1 MKLKLFTLFLLV
13 FLALPTF
20 SRLIRSGFFFMYDDM
35 QVIRLQQMDLCVKDG
50 QIPCRWVPDLG
61 YGYGYPL
68 YQYYAP
74 LPYYVME
81 GVHLFDVSYIDSV
94 KTGFALSIILS
105 SVFFFLFI
113 RHLLSF
119 ETSLVAT
126 LLYVYSPIRAADL
139 YVRGA
144 MGELWGL
151 FAIPFVFWGIENH
164 LRKRNRKS
172 LSVFALTLG
181 VLFITH
187 SLSFLMILPF
197 ILFWIIFRIRSLKI
211 KNVRGALTQF
221 AVGGGLAFLLAGF
234 FAVPLIFERSQ
245 VYLETLTQGYFN
257 YINHFADLKQLF
269 FSFNWGYGPS
279 IVGPGDDVSISIG
292 PVQMLLALIGGL
304 LIFFRRKKSKAS
316 TVLRL
321 NHLLILFV
329 PLLLYLFMAHQRSTF
344 VWKAIP
350 LLSILQFPWRFL
362 IPASFIVAILG
373 SLVFELVPKKLKNFS
388 IFLLFVTLLTFYGG
402 FFTPKDWISITDEE
416 KLSGELLERQLTASI
431 YDYLP
436 KSASRAPGTRAPD
449 GLIVE
454 SGEVNVLDSIRGT
467 NWYSFDVDVVS
478 EAEVVIPT
486 YDFPGWRVWVDG
498 EEVPHGRTEEL
509 GLLKVEIDR
518 GVKNIE
524 ARLTKSFPR
533 RVGDMLTIFG
543 IIITGILV
551 IGKKDEKLFE

>member
-1 MKLKLFTLFLLV
+1 MKSKIAVFLLLV
-13 FLALPTF
+13 LLTFPTF

-35 QVIRLQQMDLCVKDG
+35 QVIRLQQMDLCIKDG
-50 QIPCRWVPDLG
+50 QFPCRWVPDLG

-94 KTGFALSIILS
+94 KVGFALSIVLS
-105 SVFFFLFI
+105 AVFFFLFI

-119 ETSLVAT
+119 GASLAAT
-126 LLYVYSPIRAADL
+126 LLYIYSPIRAADL

-164 LRKRNRKS
+164 LRKRNKKS
-172 LSVFALTLG
+172 LGIFVLTLG
-181 VLFITH
+181 VLLVTH
-187 SLSFLMILPF
+187 NLSVLMVFPLV
-197 ILFWIIFRIRSLKI
+197 LFWIIFRIYHLRI
-211 KNVRGALTQF
+211 KNLKKVLVQF
-221 AVGGGLAFLLAGF
+221 VVGGLLAFLLAGF
-234 FAVPLIFERSQ
+234 FTIPLIFESSQ

-292 PVQMLLALIGGL
+292 PIQMFLALAGGFL
-304 LIFFRRKKSKAS
+304 VFGKKKSSKKIAPI
-316 TVLRL
+316 
-321 NHLLILFV
+321 LILFV
-329 PLLLYLFMAHQRSTF
+329 PLLFYLFMTHQKSTF
-344 VWKAIP
+344 IWETFP
-350 LLSILQFPWRFL
+350 FLSILQFPWRFL

-373 SLVFELVPKKLKNFS
+373 ALMFETFPKKLKNLS
-388 IFLLFVTLLTFYGG
+388 VVLLLVTLLGFYGG
-402 FFTPKDWISITDEE
+402 FFTPRDWVNITDEE
-416 KLSGELLERQLTASI
+416 KLSGESLERQITASI

-436 KSASRAPGTRAPD
+436 KSAKKAPGSKAPD

-454 SGEVNVLDSIRGT
+454 SGEVEILNSGRGT
-467 NWYSFDVDVVS
+467 NSYDFDIDVVS
-478 EAEVVIPT
+478 EEADIVVPT
-486 YDFPGWRVWVDG
+486 YDFPGWKVWVDG
-498 EEVPHGRTEEL
+498 ELVEHDNTEEL
-509 GLLKVEIDR
+509 GLLRVGVSEGKRNIKV
-518 GVKNIE
+518 
-524 ARLTKSFPR
+524 RLTKSTPR
-533 RVGDMLTIFG
+533 RIGDTFSLLG

-551 IGKKDEKLFE
+551 VSKKDEKLFN